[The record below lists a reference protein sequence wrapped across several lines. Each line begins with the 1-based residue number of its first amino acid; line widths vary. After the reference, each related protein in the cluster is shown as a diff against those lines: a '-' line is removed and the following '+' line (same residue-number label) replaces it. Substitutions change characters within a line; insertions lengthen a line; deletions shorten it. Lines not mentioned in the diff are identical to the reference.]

1 MKNIF
6 FFVILFFAACN
17 NPSKKNNEEIKKVD
31 TEIAK
36 TDGEILFKASCAT
49 CHKPNEKFIGPALQG
64 VIKRWESKELL
75 YDFVRNS
82 QEVIGRNAYAKK
94 LFKEYNQS
102 PMLPYPQLTDEDI
115 QGILDY
121 CDNYK

>member
-1 MKNIF
+1 MKNICILL
-6 FFVILFFAACN
+6 ILFFAACN
-17 NPSKKNNEEIKKVD
+17 NPAEKVNEEIKKTD
-31 TEIAK
+31 IDLTK
-36 TDGEILFKASCAT
+36 TDGEVLFKTTCAT
-49 CHKPNEKFIGPALQG
+49 CHKPNEKLVGPALQG
-64 VIKRWESKELL
+64 VTKRWESKELL

-94 LFKEYNQS
+94 LFEEYKKS

>member
-6 FFVILFFAACN
+6 FLVIFFIAACN
-17 NPSKKNNEEIKKVD
+17 NSSEKNNAEIKKADV
-31 TEIAK
+31 EITK
-36 TDGEILFKASCAT
+36 TDGEVLFKTSCAT
-49 CHKPNEKFIGPALQG
+49 CHKPNEKLVGPALQG
-64 VIKRWESKELL
+64 VAKRWESKELL

-102 PMLPYPQLTDEDI
+102 PMMPYPQLTDEDI

-121 CDNYK
+121 CDTYK